1 MGEKE
6 QGRIMRDK
14 EQEPIM
20 REIKQGGLM
29 VKRVIKEG

>member
-14 EQEPIM
+14 EQEPM
-20 REIKQGGLM
+20 RREKKHGGLM